1 MKRYFA
7 CAALAALLS
16 APAHAGEQPRE
27 PDPGRIQAVT
37 DTIHV
42 VTIENRNSVFLVAD
56 DKVLLSETNFERNA
70 ETLQG
75 HIASV
80 TDAPVRLI
88 VNTHWHGDHIGG
100 NKFFH
105 ELGAV
110 TMAHENTLIRMSV
123 DQVNPVTNQ
132 VQLPAQAPE
141 FLPMVTVRD
150 GAVLHWGD
158 ETVEV
163 VHYPTAHTDSD
174 LVLYFQ
180 NANVIFAGGML
191 EYSTYAGVYNPEGFM
206 TALDQII
213 ARADENTKVIPWQG
227 PVVGRAELQEWR
239 DIIQHMTTTVAA
251 LIAEGKTIDE
261 IIAAHPSAQYDAK
274 WGGGRTPERFARDM
288 HYVLTNEARD

>member
-1 MKRYFA
+1 MKRHIA
-7 CAALAALLS
+7 WAALAVLVT
-16 APAHAGEQPRE
+16 APAYAGEQPRE
-27 PDPGRIQAVT
+27 PDSGRIQAVT
-37 DTIHV
+37 DDIHV

-56 DKVLLSETNFERNA
+56 GKVLLSETNFERNA

-105 ELGAV
+105 ELGAT
-110 TMAHENTLIRMSV
+110 TMAHENTRIRMSV
-123 DQVNPVTNQ
+123 EQVNPVTNQ

-141 FLPMVTVRD
+141 FLPMITVRE
-150 GAVLHWGD
+150 GAVIHWGD

-174 LVLYFQ
+174 LVMYFR

-191 EYSTYAGVYNPEGFM
+191 EYSTYAGVYNPDGFM
-206 TALDQII
+206 AALDQII

-239 DIIQHMTTTVAA
+239 DIIQHMTTAVGAM
-251 LIAEGKTIDE
+251 IAEGKTIDE
-261 IIAAHPSAQYDAK
+261 IIAANPSAQYDAK

-288 HYVLTNEARD
+288 HYVLTNDTRD